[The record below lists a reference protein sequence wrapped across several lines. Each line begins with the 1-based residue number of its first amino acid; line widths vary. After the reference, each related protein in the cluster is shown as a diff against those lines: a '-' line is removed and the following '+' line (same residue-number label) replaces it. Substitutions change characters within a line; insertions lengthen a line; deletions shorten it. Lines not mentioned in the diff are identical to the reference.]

1 MTYYYSH
8 LVLHIDIIY
17 GIYTSIHYDILLL
30 TFVLYIDIIYDILLL
45 TFGATYRYYNGYI
58 LYTL

>member
-8 LVLHIDIIY
+8 LVLYIDIIY

-30 TFVLYIDIIYDILLL
+30 TFGAIYRYFMTYYYSIS
-45 TFGATYRYYNGYI
+45 TIYRYYI
-58 LYTL
+58 